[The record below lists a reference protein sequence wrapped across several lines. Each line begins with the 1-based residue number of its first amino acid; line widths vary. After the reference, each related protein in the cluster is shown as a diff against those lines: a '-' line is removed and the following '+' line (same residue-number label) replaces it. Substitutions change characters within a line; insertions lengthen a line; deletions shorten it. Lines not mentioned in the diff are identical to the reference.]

1 MIKLRET
8 QIKMENEYIQMT
20 GRAKRMTYKH
30 TPTPWEVHR
39 NNSVAI
45 CSVKKDYDGDDTV
58 IGFLETRG
66 RINFPSIKS
75 SPKFT
80 TQEANAKHIV
90 HCVNL
95 HDELVEALTNCVH
108 HLYPLLHNVE
118 KSDTLD
124 MRIRQAEKALKKAKG
139 ESHD

>member
-95 HDELVEALTNCVH
+95 HDELIAMLERYHTTIEHNNVDLALECSV
-108 HLYPLLHNVE
+108 L
-118 KSDTLD
+118 
-124 MRIRQAEKALKKAKG
+124 LKKAKG